1 MNNAKLLAKMHAEGI
16 VLFEVKDAIIRVGN
30 EMKTRG
36 TCGPIKELDIKSPE
50 QLLKILGN
58 TTRYGGGYMYQGDVV
73 LVDGIDFG
81 AAYYKTLRVNRH
93 DEDYPERVKALF
105 HEKTATILEVVSYMS
120 ESESNRW
127 IKTPDGDWAH
137 LGTWSSMWE
146 SWENSVPYLPSGI
159 RKKVAEAV
167 GADPESSVFHSAFN
181 LAVEILR
188 RG

>member
-81 AAYYKTLRVNRH
+81 AAYYKTLHVDRR
-93 DEDYPERVKALF
+93 DRDYAERVKALF

-137 LGTWSSMWE
+137 LKTWSSLQQ
-146 SWENSVPYLPSGI
+146 SWENEEPYLPRGI
-159 RKKVAEAV
+159 RRKVAEEI

-181 LAVEILR
+181 LAVEII
-188 RG
+188 RGG